1 MRTMSSHHLFFER
14 LVSDDRC
21 LSWNYE
27 CMILFGKPYF
37 LRMYRFFGIESN
49 FSPDVYDGNAPQA
62 MKEHFRNPMNRT
74 SNENTTKLI

>member
-1 MRTMSSHHLFFER
+1 
-14 LVSDDRC
+14 
-21 LSWNYE
+21 
-27 CMILFGKPYF
+27 MILFGKPYF